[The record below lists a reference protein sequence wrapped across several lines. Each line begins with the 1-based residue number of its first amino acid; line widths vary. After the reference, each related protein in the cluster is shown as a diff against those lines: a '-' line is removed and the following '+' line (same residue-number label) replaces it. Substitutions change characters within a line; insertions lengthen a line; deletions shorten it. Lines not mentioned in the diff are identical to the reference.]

1 MAQPNLTIEK
11 GVYTKC
17 VAKIGFWIFIILGVF
32 FLVLGILLFLKSD
45 QDYLGLIVPTGFG
58 LLLLAIATT
67 KLVID
72 TNTKTVTESYF
83 FGLITKK
90 KNGRLYNQYQFVDS
104 YLNGQYTGKGI
115 HLVNSEDLS
124 IKLSLFGPFKNE
136 VEFEKYQNITIEI
149 VNKLQS

>member
-1 MAQPNLTIEK
+1 MARPNLNIER
-11 GVYTKC
+11 GVYTRSVHKT
-17 VAKIGFWIFIILGVF
+17 AYWIFIILGLF
-32 FLVLGILLFLKSD
+32 FIILGIMLFLKSD
-45 QDYLGLIVPTGFG
+45 QGYLGLIVPVAFG
-58 LLLLAIATT
+58 LLLITAITT

-72 TNTKTVTESYF
+72 TNTKSITESYF
-83 FGLITKK
+83 FGLFTKK

-115 HLVNSEDLS
+115 YLVNNEDLS